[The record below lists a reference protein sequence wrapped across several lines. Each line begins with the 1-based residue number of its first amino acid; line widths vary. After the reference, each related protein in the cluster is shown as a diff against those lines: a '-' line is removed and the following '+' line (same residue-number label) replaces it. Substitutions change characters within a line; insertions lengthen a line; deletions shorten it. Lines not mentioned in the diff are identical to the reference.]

1 MKSSPG
7 LLESASA
14 SLKHFLY
21 LDDYRVASYV
31 SQLKNG
37 LTLIKQLRELS
48 SRGIQDNP
56 LSFEKEQRVERKL
69 SGGLGFG
76 VGNVE
81 GERVQTE
88 THRVASGV
96 IERIISSSPLQ
107 ELLPW
112 RQHNVG
118 LVLA

>member
-56 LSFEKEQRVERKL
+56 SPSKKSNALSVSFLAGSVLALATWKESESKRKL
-69 SGGLGFG
+69 IGWPAGDRLS
-76 VGNVE
+76 
-81 GERVQTE
+81 
-88 THRVASGV
+88 
-96 IERIISSSPLQ
+96 IP
-107 ELLPW
+107 LPW
-112 RQHNVG
+112 
-118 LVLA
+118 LD